1 MVICT
6 PRMRP
11 EISETNL
18 DRLEIVTNQKISK
31 NCDEVLGCALD
42 ELEQL
47 KSEKEE
53 DGSFDMTTCDETKS
67 EMEDK
72 DA

>member
-1 MVICT
+1 
-6 PRMRP
+6 MRP
-11 EISETNL
+11 EISEENL
-18 DRLEIVTNQKISK
+18 NRLEEVTDKKISK

-53 DGSFDMTTCDETKS
+53 NGSFDMTTCDETKS
-67 EMEDK
+67 EMRDK
-72 DA
+72 NA

>member
-1 MVICT
+1 MS
-6 PRMRP
+6 
-11 EISETNL
+11 EENIS
-18 DRLEIVTNQKISK
+18 RLENATDRKIRK

-53 DGSFDMTTCDETKS
+53 NSSFDMTTCDETKS
-67 EMEDK
+67 EMEAQ